1 VYDKSVRRRR
11 AVLILLVVCSLI
23 LLTAYFGESQSSPL
37 HSVQRGFLQ
46 VVSPIQD
53 GASRALK
60 PVRDLFGWFG
70 DTLHAKK
77 ERDELRKELEQTRK
91 EAIAN
96 EAAAREADEL
106 RKLVGLDQEVGTDQ
120 MDPVT
125 ARVITRSPTL
135 WYSTVSINKGTS
147 SGVRIDQPVING
159 DGLVGTIT
167 SATSNAAIV
176 TLITDHTSG
185 VSAVINE
192 SGVAGVVQPAVGKPD
207 DLLMQYIRRGDR
219 IEKGQTVVTAG
230 STSQRY
236 ESLFP
241 PGIPV
246 GTVSKVDDQELDVYQ
261 RVHVKPFAQLRRLD
275 VVQVLTRPQGG
286 GGATG

>member
-1 VYDKSVRRRR
+1 LYDKSVRRRR

-70 DTLHAKK
+70 DTLDAKK
-77 ERDELRKELEQTRK
+77 ERDELRKELEATRK

-96 EAAAREADEL
+96 EAAAREAVQL
-106 RKLVGLDQEVGTDQ
+106 RKLVGLDQQIGTDQ
-120 MDPVT
+120 MDPVA

-230 STSQRY
+230 SKSQRY

-241 PGIPV
+241 PGIPI
-246 GTVSKVDDQELDVYQ
+246 GTVSKVDDEELDVNQ
-261 RVHVKPFAQLRRLD
+261 SVHVKPFAQLRRLD
-275 VVQVLTRPQGG
+275 VLQVLTKPQGG
-286 GGATG
+286 GEASG

>member
-1 VYDKSVRRRR
+1 LYDKTVRRRR
-11 AVLILLVVCSLI
+11 LVLGLLVVCSLI
-23 LLTAYFGESQSSPL
+23 LLTAYFGEGAGSPL

-70 DTLHAKK
+70 DTLDAQD
-77 ERDELRKELEQTRK
+77 ERDKLRKELEQTRRQ
-91 EAIAN
+91 AIAN
-96 EAAAREADEL
+96 AAAAREVEQL
-106 RKLVGLDQEVGTDQ
+106 RKLVGLDRDLGIDQ
-120 MDPVT
+120 MDPVA

-147 SGVRIDQPVING
+147 DGVRVDQPVING
-159 DGLVGTIT
+159 DGLVGTVT
-167 SATSNAAIV
+167 SATGNAAIV

-185 VSAVINE
+185 VSAVVNE
-192 SGVAGVVQPAVGKPD
+192 SGVAGVVQPAVGNPN
-207 DLLMQYIRRGDR
+207 DLLLEFIRRGDR
-219 IEKGQTVVTAG
+219 IETGQTVVTAG
-230 STSQRY
+230 SRSQRY

-241 PGIPV
+241 PGLPV
-246 GTVSKVDDQELDVYQ
+246 GRVSKVDDTELNVYQ

-275 VVQVLTRPQGG
+275 VVQVLTDPL
-286 GGATG
+286 GARG

>member
-1 VYDKSVRRRR
+1 
-11 AVLILLVVCSLI
+11 
-23 LLTAYFGESQSSPL
+23 
-37 HSVQRGFLQ
+37 
-46 VVSPIQD
+46 
-53 GASRALK
+53 
-60 PVRDLFGWFG
+60 
-70 DTLHAKK
+70 
-77 ERDELRKELEQTRK
+77 
-91 EAIAN
+91 
-96 EAAAREADEL
+96 
-106 RKLVGLDQEVGTDQ
+106 
-120 MDPVT
+120 
-125 ARVITRSPTL
+125 
-135 WYSTVSINKGTS
+135 VSINKGTS

-241 PGIPV
+241 PGIPI
-246 GTVSKVDDQELDVYQ
+246 GTVSKVDDEELDVNQ
-261 RVHVKPFAQLRRLD
+261 SVHVKPFAQLRRLD
-275 VVQVLTRPQGG
+275 VLQVLTKPHGG
-286 GGATG
+286 EESAG

>member
-1 VYDKSVRRRR
+1 MYDKSVRRRR

-23 LLTAYFGESQSSPL
+23 LLTAYFGESPGSPL

-46 VVSPIQD
+46 VVSPIQE

-70 DTLHAKK
+70 DTLDAK
-77 ERDELRKELEQTRK
+77 EERDRLRDELEEARRA
-91 EAIAN
+91 AIAN
-96 EAAAREADEL
+96 AAAAREAEQL
-106 RKLVGLDQEVGTDQ
+106 RKLLGLDERLGLEE
-120 MDPVT
+120 MRPVT

-147 SGVRIDQPVING
+147 DGVRVDQPVVNG
-159 DGLVGTIT
+159 DGLLGTVT
-167 SATSNAAIV
+167 AATSNSAIV

-185 VSAVINE
+185 VSAVVNE
-192 SGVAGVVQPAVGKPD
+192 TGVAGVVQPAVGKPD
-207 DLLMQYIRRGDR
+207 DLLLEYIRRGDR
-219 IEKGQTVVTAG
+219 IEEGQTVVTAG
-230 STSQRY
+230 STSRRY

-246 GTVSKVDDQELDVYQ
+246 GVITKVDDEELDIYQ
-261 RVHVKPFAQLRRLD
+261 RVHVRPFAQLRRLD
-275 VVQVLTRPQGG
+275 VVQVLTDPNGG
-286 GGATG
+286 ET

>member
-70 DTLHAKK
+70 DTLDAKQ
-77 ERDELRKELEQTRK
+77 ERDELRKELEATRK

-96 EAAAREADEL
+96 EAAAREAVQL
-106 RKLVGLDQEVGTDQ
+106 RKLVGLDQQIGTDQ
-120 MDPVT
+120 MDPVA

-207 DLLMQYIRRGDR
+207 DLLMEYIRRGDR

-230 STSQRY
+230 SKSQRY

-241 PGIPV
+241 PGIPI
-246 GTVSKVDDQELDVYQ
+246 GTVAKVDDEELDVNQ
-261 RVHVKPFAQLRRLD
+261 SVHVKPFAQLRRLD
-275 VVQVLTRPQGG
+275 VLQVLTKPQGG
-286 GGATG
+286 GEASG

>member
-70 DTLHAKK
+70 DTLDAKQ
-77 ERDELRKELEQTRK
+77 ERDELRKELEATRK

-96 EAAAREADEL
+96 ETAAREVVQL
-106 RKLVGLDQEVGTDQ
+106 RKLVGLDEDIGTDQ
-120 MDPVT
+120 MAPVS

-230 STSQRY
+230 SRSQRY

-241 PGIPV
+241 PGIPI
-246 GTVSKVDDQELDVYQ
+246 GTVSKVDDEELDVNQ
-261 RVHVKPFAQLRRLD
+261 SVHVKPFAQLRRLD
-275 VVQVLTRPQGG
+275 VLQVLTKPQGG
-286 GGATG
+286 GEATG

>member
-1 VYDKSVRRRR
+1 LYDKSVRRRR
-11 AVLILLVVCSLI
+11 AVVILLVVCSLI
-23 LLTAYFGESQSSPL
+23 LLTAYFGESPSSPL
-37 HSVQRGFLQ
+37 HGVQRGFLQ

-70 DTLHAKK
+70 DTFHAKK
-77 ERDELRKELEQTRK
+77 ERDELRKELEAARK

-96 EAAAREADEL
+96 EAAAREAAEL
-106 RKLVGLDQEVGTDQ
+106 SKLVGLDKEVGTDQ
-120 MDPVT
+120 MDPVA

-135 WYSTVSINKGTS
+135 WYSTVSINKGSS
-147 SGVRIDQPVING
+147 SGVRVDQPVING

-167 SATSNAAIV
+167 STTGNASIV

-185 VSAVINE
+185 VSAKINE

-219 IEKGQTVVTAG
+219 ISTGQTVVTAG

-236 ESLFP
+236 ASLFP
-241 PGIPV
+241 PGIPI

-275 VVQVLTRPQGG
+275 IVQVLTNPQGG
-286 GGATG
+286 QSG

>member
-1 VYDKSVRRRR
+1 MYDKSVRRRR
-11 AVLILLVVCSLI
+11 AVLVLLVVCSLI

-70 DTLHAKK
+70 DTLDAKK
-77 ERDELRKELEQTRK
+77 ERDELRQELEATRK

-96 EAAAREADEL
+96 EAAAREAAQL
-106 RKLVGLDQEVGTDQ
+106 RKLVGLDQELGTDQ
-120 MDPVT
+120 MSPVA

-147 SGVRIDQPVING
+147 SGVRVDQPVING

-167 SATSNAAIV
+167 SATGNAAIV

-185 VSAVINE
+185 VSSKINE

-219 IEKGQTVVTAG
+219 VENGQTVVTAG

-246 GTVSKVDDQELDVYQ
+246 GTVTKVDDTELDVYQ

-275 VVQVLTRPQGG
+275 VVQVLTQPHGG
-286 GGATG
+286 GEATG

>member
-1 VYDKSVRRRR
+1 MHDKTVRRRR
-11 AVLILLVVCSLI
+11 AVLGLLVAGSLI
-23 LLTAYFGESQSSPL
+23 LLTAYFGESAGSPL
-37 HSVQRGFLQ
+37 HSVQRGFLE

-70 DTLHAKK
+70 DTLNAKS
-77 ERDELRKELEQTRK
+77 ERDQLRKELRQARA

-96 EAAAREADEL
+96 AAAARQAGQL
-106 RKLVGLDQEVGTDQ
+106 SKLVGLDKQIGVDRMQ
-120 MDPVT
+120 PVS

-135 WYSTVSINKGTS
+135 WYSTVSINKGS
-147 SGVRIDQPVING
+147 ADGIHVDQPVIDG

-167 SATSNAAIV
+167 AVTGNAAIV
-176 TLITDHTSG
+176 TLLTDSTSG
-185 VSAVINE
+185 VSAVVNE
-192 SGVAGVVQPAVGKPD
+192 SGVAGVVQPAVGNPN
-207 DLLMQYIRRGDR
+207 DLLLQFIRRGDR
-219 IEKGQTVVTAG
+219 IATGQTVVTAG
-230 STSQRY
+230 SRSQRY

-246 GTVSKVDDQELDVYQ
+246 GQVTKVDAQELDVYQ

-275 VVQVLTRPQGG
+275 VVQVLTKPQG
-286 GGATG
+286 ATQ

>member
-1 VYDKSVRRRR
+1 VYDKTVRRRR
-11 AVLILLVVCSLI
+11 AVLGLLVVCSLI
-23 LLTAYFGESQSSPL
+23 LLTAYFGEGAGSPL
-37 HSVQRGFLQ
+37 HSVQRGFLE

-70 DTLHAKK
+70 DTLDAKD
-77 ERDELRKELEQTRK
+77 ERDKLRKELEQTRR

-96 EAAAREADEL
+96 AAAAREVEQL
-106 RKLVGLDQEVGTDQ
+106 RKLVGLDRALNIDQ
-120 MDPVT
+120 MDPVS

-147 SGVRIDQPVING
+147 DGVRVDQPVING

-185 VSAVINE
+185 VSAVVNE
-192 SGVAGVVQPAVGKPD
+192 SGVAGVVQPAVGNPN
-207 DLLMQYIRRGDR
+207 DLLLEFIRRGDR
-219 IEKGQTVVTAG
+219 IETGQTVVTAG
-230 STSQRY
+230 SRSQRY

-241 PGIPV
+241 PGLPV
-246 GTVSKVDDQELDVYQ
+246 GRVSKVDDTELDVYQ

-275 VVQVLTRPQGG
+275 VVQVLTDPQG
-286 GGATG
+286 ATR

>member
-70 DTLHAKK
+70 DTLDAKK
-77 ERDELRKELEQTRK
+77 ERDELRKELEATRK

-96 EAAAREADEL
+96 EAAAREAVQL
-106 RKLVGLDQEVGTDQ
+106 RKLVGLDQQIGTDQ
-120 MDPVT
+120 MDPVS

-207 DLLMQYIRRGDR
+207 DLLMEYIRRGDR

-230 STSQRY
+230 SKSRRY

-241 PGIPV
+241 PGIPI
-246 GTVSKVDDQELDVYQ
+246 GTVSKVDDEELDVNQ
-261 RVHVKPFAQLRRLD
+261 SVHVKPFAQLRRLD
-275 VVQVLTRPQGG
+275 VLQVLTKPQGG
-286 GGATG
+286 GEASG